1 MRKDVEDECRAIE
14 DFYLKDF
21 FQVASLCGRK
31 SVVEDDGVHVVGL
44 TVSGELAGFAQS
56 IKIPRTSVNIPI
68 FYNAFNVGNQSN
80 IPYVKVDCNVI
91 DADTG
96 PAAWMNSALVMYPD

>member
-1 MRKDVEDECRAIE
+1 MS
-14 DFYLKDF
+14 YLIYINGK
-21 FQVASLCGRK
+21 QVNEKAVNFARTLQ
-31 SVVEDDGVHVVGL
+31 VNDIANL
-44 TVSGELAGFAQS
+44 TTRNSNFTQS